1 MSSLLGSSD
10 RTFRSFLSPDLLIM
24 DDLETWPETP
34 ILSER
39 SFTQRRLSMVCWF
52 SETFIIRHYAL

>member
-1 MSSLLGSSD
+1 MNTITTNFSYTTLD
-10 RTFRSFLSPDLLIM
+10 
-24 DDLETWPETP
+24 TWPETP

-39 SFTQRRLSMVCWF
+39 SFSQRRLSMVCWF